1 MAVISKPTDYAVPSV
16 KVGPKTATAA
26 LYIVIGIAAMA
37 VAIPAALATGDVGLF
52 EECYS
57 ACAAAAQ

>member
-1 MAVISKPTDYAVPSV
+1 MAIISNPADYAAPSV
-16 KVGPKTATAA
+16 KVGPKTALTA
-26 LYIVIGIAAMA
+26 LYIVIAIAAMA